1 MGAGVVLESHL
12 KQGSGTNLTTVI
24 RWGNFHVG
32 SICVLGDQIGKI
44 KSILKDGK
52 NVKIGYAGDTV
63 VISGINHTIKDG
75 EWLFEVKN
83 EAFANE
89 VQVGGKCLLYRLL
102 IIVNDVKK
110 DVKLY
115 YIKKQPMKKMKMKK
129 MKKMRMIRNLL
140 QIFQLF

>member
-1 MGAGVVLESHL
+1 MGEGVVLESHL

-115 YIKKQPMKKMKMKK
+115 YTKKQRMKKMKMKTK
-129 MKKMRMIRNLL
+129 TKTKMIRNRL

>member
-1 MGAGVVLESHL
+1 MGEGVVLESHL

-44 KSILKDGK
+44 KSIIKDGK
-52 NVKIGYAGDTV
+52 NLKIGYAGDTV

-89 VQVGGKCLLYRLL
+89 VKLAGNVYTVGC
-102 IIVNDVKK
+102 
-110 DVKLY
+110 
-115 YIKKQPMKKMKMKK
+115 
-129 MKKMRMIRNLL
+129 
-140 QIFQLF
+140 